1 MRLYL
6 RILRYLKPYLHVFVV
21 AVVATSVFAAL
32 DAFSLALLIP
42 FLRTLFANGGVAGES
57 AGGPA
62 AGGPAP
68 GAAEVRAGPP
78 QEVAPVEAD
87 LLDRLM
93 DGTLGRF
100 VDLGAPPAEAMQ
112 GIILFL
118 LAVFLVKNV
127 FDFLRNY
134 LVAWIEQAVTR
145 DLRNEAYRHLVDL
158 DLTFFGRTR
167 VGQIISRLTHD
178 VEQLRTLVT
187 KELARILSSVFE
199 LMAALTLM
207 LLISWKLT
215 LASVVVLP
223 GIFAIW
229 GPLLRRV
236 RRGDR
241 TILNLAGEVNSH
253 IQETLSGIRLVKSS
267 AAEVHERNRFQRIT
281 WDYFKAFIRTERFRV
296 LSHPITEM
304 VGALG
309 TVVILWYGTR
319 LVLTGGEI
327 SGEEFIG
334 FLALSMKLYSPV
346 KYLGKLPAIIQPGMV
361 AAERI
366 FEFLDAPVEI
376 RDGPNVRPFPG
387 VREAI
392 AFQDVSFAYRPG
404 EPVLRDISFQAQ
416 AGSVTA
422 LVGPSGAG
430 KTTLVDLLGRFYEP
444 TAGRI
449 LVDGTDIQE
458 FSITSVRDQL
468 GIVSQDTVLFHDTVR
483 SNIAYGMEDR
493 VDDEAIRQAAQAAHA
508 DEFIQRLPH
517 GYDTVVGERG
527 TQLSG
532 GQRQRI
538 AIARAI
544 LRDPPILILDEAT
557 SALDSESERLVQ
569 EAIER
574 LLSGRTVFV
583 IAHRLSTVQK
593 ADRILVMDAGRLV
606 QEGKHAELLAEGG
619 LYRRLHQLQFASDRG
634 TESEAGS
641 APGSD
646 SGNGNGS
653 PDETDPFPVPASTR
667 PPA

>member
-6 RILRYLKPYLHVFVV
+6 RILRYLTPYLHVFVV
-21 AVVATSVFAAL
+21 AVVATLIFAAL

-42 FLRTLFANGGVAGES
+42 FLRTLFATGGEGEGGAGSIETGANASQQVPPMES
-57 AGGPA
+57 
-62 AGGPAP
+62 
-68 GAAEVRAGPP
+68 
-78 QEVAPVEAD
+78 D
-87 LLDRLM
+87 LLDRLL

-100 VDLGAPPAEAMQ
+100 VNLGAPPAEAMQ
-112 GIILFL
+112 GIIFFL
-118 LAVFLVKNV
+118 LVVFLVKNV

-187 KELARILSSVFE
+187 KELARVLSSVFE
-199 LMAALTLM
+199 LAAALALM

-215 LASVVVLP
+215 VAAIVVLP
-223 GIFAIW
+223 GIFTIW

-241 TILNLAGEVNSH
+241 TILNMAGEVNSH

-267 AAEVHERNRFQRIT
+267 AAEAHERERFRRLT
-281 WDYFKAFIRTERFRV
+281 WGYFKAFIRTERFRA

-376 RDGPNVRPFPG
+376 RDRADVRPFPG
-387 VREAI
+387 VRESI
-392 AFQDVSFAYRPG
+392 DFEGVSFAYRP
-404 EPVLRDISFQAQ
+404 EDPVLQDITFQAK
-416 AGSVTA
+416 AGSMTA

-430 KTTLVDLLGRFYEP
+430 KTTLVDLLGRFYQP

-449 LVDGTDIQE
+449 AVDGNDIRE
-458 FSITSVRDQL
+458 FSIVSVREQL

-483 SNIAYGMEDR
+483 SNIAYGMEGR
-493 VDDEAIRQAAQAAHA
+493 VNDEAIRRAAEAAHA
-508 DEFIQRLPH
+508 QGFIERLPM
-517 GYDTVVGERG
+517 GYDTIVGERG
-527 TQLSG
+527 AQLSG

-593 ADRILVMDAGRLV
+593 ADRILVLDAGRVV
-606 QEGKHAELLAEGG
+606 QEGRHEQLLAEGG
-619 LYRRLHQLQFASDRG
+619 LYRRLHELQFAAIG
-634 TESEAGS
+634 GPGAVGAESS
-641 APGSD
+641 RVAPD
-646 SGNGNGS
+646 SR
-653 PDETDPFPVPASTR
+653 TDPDASRAPAS
-667 PPA
+667 